1 MLESKT
7 ELFELACRISGR
19 ALLQSLMREW
29 QDWFIDGESET
40 APLSRPARPRH
51 VLRLPLASRGMHV
64 AVTVTHVSRVGCHGM
79 RPPFYEIGP
88 DGSARVVSFPELVNL
103 IASEP
108 GITGGKADAKALVFQ
123 RRVLDSLANIDD
135 ALRHPCLDEAVFAAR
150 DPSFI
155 EAEQALRF
163 GHNVHPTPRS
173 RDEFTLE
180 DTRHF
185 AAEYGRGFALHWWS
199 VFPQIVIE
207 GNSRGVAA
215 SDMAACLAA
224 DDPAMEATVREQ
236 AAEGR
241 VLLPM
246 HPWQASRLMLDPAI
260 TRLMK
265 AGHIRAL
272 GPSGSPWYAT
282 TSLRSIYA
290 PHASWMLK
298 MSLNLRLTNSQ
309 RIIEPYECERGLEI
323 DRLLAG
329 PVGQRIATQFPTF
342 QVMGEPGYLAL
353 RDEHGSTLRSTIV
366 VFRDNPF
373 RDTHSSASVLA
384 ALCEIGPDGSTS
396 ALAAIV
402 RRIAAREGGEPGAAA
417 LAWFERFLQVAVV
430 PLLGVQADH
439 GLLFGAHQQNIVL
452 GLAEGWPVRLH
463 FRDCQGTGYVREFL
477 PALAGQ
483 APDVRLEA
491 GHVFESSYAARLA
504 GYYLIVNSVFSV
516 IGALALAG
524 LASEARL
531 LGALRA
537 ALLILAAQ
545 PLRDKTCLDY
555 LLTSPTLVSK
565 GNFMICFRNIN
576 ENTEVTDPLAG
587 YVELANPIAGAR
599 S

>member
-1 MLESKT
+1 
-7 ELFELACRISGR
+7 
-19 ALLQSLMREW
+19 LLLSLLREW
-29 QDWFIDGESET
+29 RGWSIEDEV
-40 APLSRPARPRH
+40 APLSGPARPRR
-51 VLRLPLASRGMHV
+51 VLRLPLAGRDLRV
-64 AVTVTHVSRVGCHGM
+64 ALTHASHVGCHGI
-79 RPPFYEIGP
+79 RPPFYEVGP
-88 DGSARVVSFPELVNL
+88 EGSVRVVAIPELANL

-108 GITGGKADAKALVFQ
+108 GIAGADAGARALVFQ

-135 ALRHPCLDEAVFAAR
+135 ALKNPCLDDALFAGR
-150 DPSFI
+150 DPNFI
-155 EAEQALRF
+155 EGEQALRF
-163 GHNVHPTPRS
+163 GHGVHPTPRS

-180 DTRHF
+180 DTRRF

-199 VFPQIVIE
+199 VAPQSVSE
-207 GNSRGVAA
+207 GSSRGLAA
-215 SDMAACLAA
+215 SDMAARLAA
-224 DDPAMEATVREQ
+224 DDPAMEAIVREQ
-236 AAEGR
+236 AASGR

-272 GPSGSPWYAT
+272 GPAGSSWYAT
-282 TSLRSIYA
+282 SSLRSIYA
-290 PHASWMLK
+290 PHAAWMLK

-309 RIIEPYECERGLEI
+309 RLIEPYECERGLEI
-323 DRLLAG
+323 DKLLAS
-329 PVGQRIATQFPTF
+329 PIGQRITAQFPTF

-353 RDEHGSTLRSTIV
+353 RDEDGAPLRATIV

-373 RDTHSSASVLA
+373 SGAPRSPSAAVLA
-384 ALCEIGPDGSTS
+384 ALCEIGPDGSAS
-396 ALAAIV
+396 ALAATV
-402 RRIAAREGGEPGAAA
+402 RRIAAREGSEPGATA
-417 LAWFERFLQVAVV
+417 LTWFERFLRSVVV

-439 GLLFGAHQQNIVL
+439 GLLFGAHQQNIVV
-452 GLAEGWPVRLH
+452 GLDEGWPVRLH

-477 PALAGQ
+477 PSLAQQ

-491 GHVFESSYAARLA
+491 GHVFDAGYAAKLA

-524 LASEARL
+524 LASEERL
-531 LGALRA
+531 IAALRA
-537 ALLILAAQ
+537 ALSDLAAQ

-576 ENTEVTDPLAG
+576 ENTDVTDPLAG
-587 YVELANPIAGAR
+587 YVELPNPIAGAR
-599 S
+599 P